1 MAALDRSLLVVIVDV
16 NPAMWTAEAAGEHA
30 PFVPI
35 IRHLCMF
42 INAFRALDGGNRLAI
57 VACHAGKPTMLIRA
71 DEELDRSLHTVLDTA
86 LVRVACDAPAAGTTA
101 TSLSSA
107 LSMALCHIH
116 RHVAP
121 GAREERA
128 QVLVLLATP
137 DDPAQYNSV
146 MNCIF
151 AAQRAAIMIDCFAI
165 RTSSTFM
172 QQAAHMTGG
181 VYVEPTAQQELGLAQ
196 LLITLALPDR
206 ACRALLRQPKA
217 HDVDFRAACFLTN
230 QLLDRAYVCSVCL
243 SIFHH
248 GDIIEC
254 PACRS
259 RFPPPPRLARKRAKR
274 AVAPAHGGPVIGG
287 AHAAAAGAGSSAPRP
302 AL

>member
-86 LVRVACDAPAAGTTA
+86 L
-101 TSLSSA
+101 
-107 LSMALCHIH
+107 
-116 RHVAP
+116 
-121 GAREERA
+121 
-128 QVLVLLATP
+128 VLVLLATP